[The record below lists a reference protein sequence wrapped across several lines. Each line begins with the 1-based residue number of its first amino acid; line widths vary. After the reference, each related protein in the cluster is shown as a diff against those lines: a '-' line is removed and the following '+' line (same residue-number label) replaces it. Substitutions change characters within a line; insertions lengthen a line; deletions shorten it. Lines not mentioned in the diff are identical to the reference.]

1 MSPNTIYDFI
11 IVGAGSA
18 GCVLANRLTA
28 SGRHRVLL
36 LEAGPRDRDP
46 WIHVPLGYGKL
57 FTKSSVNWRYYS
69 EPEPELNGRQVYSPR
84 GKVLG
89 GSSSIN
95 GLVYIRGQRE
105 DFDAWGIAGW
115 GFDELL
121 PYFKR
126 SEDQSRGANEWHGVG
141 GPQAVSDLPDR
152 HELCDAFIA
161 AAGEVGIP
169 RNNDFNGATQEGA
182 GYYQATTRNGRRSST
197 ATGFLRPAER
207 RPNLTVVT
215 GALTTRVLFEGTRGV
230 GVEYRRGGVLRQ
242 ARAAREVLLAAGAFN
257 SPQLLQLSGVA
268 SRELLAA
275 HGIPVVAELPAVGE
289 DLQDHFYVRTIWRCT
304 RPITFNDDM
313 ASWRRKIGI
322 GLKYLL
328 ARRGP
333 LTVSAGYAGAFA
345 RTRPELSRPDVQFYF
360 INFSAPK
367 AGENLHPF
375 SAFTCS
381 MCPLQ
386 PQARGSVRIR
396 SADPRA
402 APAIRYNFLS
412 TEDDRNTAVAGLKL
426 LRRLVRSPAMRP
438 YVAAE
443 ESPGERV
450 QSDVDWLAYC
460 REAGGT
466 VYHPVATCRMG
477 TDARAVTDARLR
489 VRGISGVRVVDA
501 SIMPAVVSGN
511 INAAVIAVAE
521 KGADLV
527 LEDASR

>member
-1 MSPNTIYDFI
+1 MSPEAIYDYI

-18 GCVLANRLTA
+18 GCVLANRLSA
-28 SGRHRVLL
+28 SGRHKVLL

-57 FTKSSVNWRYYS
+57 FNKSSVNWRYYS
-69 EPEPELNGRQVYSPR
+69 EPEPELNGRQVYTPR

-105 DFDAWGIAGW
+105 DFDDWGIPGW
-115 GFDELL
+115 GFRDLL
-121 PYFKR
+121 PYFIR

-169 RNNDFNGATQEGA
+169 RNDDFNGAAQEGA
-182 GYYQATTRNGRRSST
+182 GYYQATARNGRRSST
-197 ATGFLRPAER
+197 ATGFLRPAEHR
-207 RPNLTVVT
+207 ANLKVVT
-215 GALTTRVLFEGTRGV
+215 GALATRVLFEGTRGV
-230 GVEYRRGGVLRQ
+230 GVEYRLGGELKQ
-242 ARAAREVLLAAGAFN
+242 AGAAREVLLAAGAFN
-257 SPQLLQLSGVA
+257 SPQLLQLSGVG
-268 SRELLAA
+268 SRELLSM
-275 HGIPVVAELPAVGE
+275 HGIPVVAELPGVGE
-289 DLQDHFYVRTIWRCT
+289 DLQDHFYVRTVWRCT

-313 ASWRRKIGI
+313 ASWWRTAGI

-328 ARRGP
+328 SRRGP

-345 RTRPELSRPDVQFYF
+345 RTRAELSRPDVQFYF
-360 INFSAPK
+360 INFSTPK
-367 AGENLHPF
+367 AGERLHPF
-375 SAFTCS
+375 SAFSCS
-381 MCPLQ
+381 MCPLR

-396 SADPRA
+396 SADPHE
-402 APAIRYNFLS
+402 APSIRYNFLA
-412 TEDDRNTAVAGLKL
+412 TEEDRGTAVAGLKL

-443 ESPGERV
+443 ELPGERV
-450 QSDVDWLAYC
+450 QSDEDWLGFC

-477 TDARAVTDARLR
+477 SDAGAVTDPRLR

-501 SIMPAVVSGN
+501 SIMPAVASGN